1 MQVRGQCVQ
10 GIEEKVSEVLN
21 KPTER
26 IVPYE
31 RKQKVAVPS
40 SKHIPG
46 FDESEA
52 PSHQAEDK
60 PESNMIAAYAKV
72 RADREVLLIAKV
84 RANHVAF
91 NPAVGGRSSHGYENH
106 NRLREVRG

>member
-1 MQVRGQCVQ
+1 VQVRGQCVE

-21 KPTER
+21 EPAER

-40 SKHIPG
+40 SEHVPG
-46 FDESEA
+46 FDEGEA
-52 PSHQAEDK
+52 SGDQAEDK
-60 PESNMIAAYAKV
+60 PESNVIAAYAKV

-91 NPAVGGRSSHGYENH
+91 NPAVGGRSGHGYENH